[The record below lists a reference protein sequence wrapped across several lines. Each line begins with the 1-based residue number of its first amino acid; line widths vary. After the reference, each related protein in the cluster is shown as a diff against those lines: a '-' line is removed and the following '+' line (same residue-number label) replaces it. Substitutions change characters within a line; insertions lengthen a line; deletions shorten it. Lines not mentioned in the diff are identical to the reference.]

1 MVIHSFPPPEP
12 HLSPRAQDG
21 SSMRLILESQAAWL
35 KTVSLI
41 LSSEWELPLI
51 AHSERQMRIRLSIS
65 EVGILS
71 KIEDGIGR
79 VD

>member
-12 HLSPRAQDG
+12 HFSPRAQDG